1 MKRRRECLIEESA
14 SVKNFLTPSESA
26 LSRKA
31 CAPQPCGYS
40 SRNQTAPTEA
50 VPKVVSA
57 ERRESS
63 EQKNRDTSANAAHPS
78 TNATSPCCDNSPMR
92 ARTVRSSSRALDASH
107 NSATVHTRLS
117 ASVRRT
123 SSAAAAKRQRR
134 FMH

>member
-50 VPKVVSA
+50 VPKVFSA

-63 EQKNRDTSANAAHPS
+63 EQKNRDASAKAAHPS
-78 TNATSPCCDNSPMR
+78 TTETRPCRDNSKTN
-92 ARTVRSSSRALDASH
+92 ARTVCPSNSPRAAADD
-107 NSATVHTRLS
+107 SATGHGPL
-117 ASVRRT
+117 
-123 SSAAAAKRQRR
+123 
-134 FMH
+134 H